1 MVRTFKAHEKGS
13 ITHMKQVDGTSLL
26 VTIAEDLSNEPVLKV
41 WALDKT
47 EKKAGGPKCLSTV
60 NIQNGK
66 KQFPVSIEGEIHH
79 WREIFSWNQIS
90 AFAAL
95 ENLSQLAV
103 GFANG
108 SVTVIR
114 GDLINDRGAK
124 QRTVFESEEPIT
136 GVEFRE
142 GPSTTLYL
150 ATTGRVLTLTI
161 TGRGQGQPPKNL
173 EDIGCGVGC
182 MTADKITG
190 DIIVVRDDA
199 IYTYG
204 VNGRGPS
211 FAYEG
216 PKQLVSIFG
225 DYIALVTPPREAI
238 PTKMSTLRRLVG
250 RADNLFDAS
259 TFTLLDTDIGF
270 VAYTEAMIS
279 KVKALFTEWGDLFLL
294 TMDGKVSRKC
304 VDATARSI
312 LTETAL
318 SLSRKDFAAK
328 TRNSVST
335 GSLRDGYQLG
345 TESRSWCDATKCNFT
360 KVWRLPT

>member
-1 MVRTFKAHEKGS
+1 
-13 ITHMKQVDGTSLL
+13 
-26 VTIAEDLSNEPVLKV
+26 
-41 WALDKT
+41 
-47 EKKAGGPKCLSTV
+47 
-60 NIQNGK
+60 
-66 KQFPVSIEGEIHH
+66 
-79 WREIFSWNQIS
+79 
-90 AFAAL
+90 
-95 ENLSQLAV
+95 LAV

-150 ATTGRVLTLTI
+150 ATTGRILTLTI
-161 TGRGQGQPPKNL
+161 TGKGQGQPPKNL

-182 MTADKITG
+182 MTADKTTG

-216 PKQLVSIFG
+216 PKQLVRIFG
-225 DYIALVTPPREAI
+225 DYIALIIPPKEST
-238 PTKMSTLRRLVG
+238 PTKMPALRRFVG
-250 RADNLFDAS
+250 TRAENLFNAS

-270 VAYTEAMIS
+270 VAHTETIVS
-279 KVKALFTEWGDLFLL
+279 TVKAVFIEWGDLFLL
-294 TMDGKVSRKC
+294 TLDGKVSR
-304 VDATARSI
+304 DGLWTEEEYADQTAS
-312 LTETAL
+312 A
-318 SLSRKDFAAK
+318 LSRKVITTEARDP
-328 TRNSVST
+328 VST
-335 GSLRDGYQLG
+335 GSICDGY
-345 TESRSWCDATKCNFT
+345 
-360 KVWRLPT
+360 

>member
-1 MVRTFKAHEKGS
+1 M
-13 ITHMKQVDGTSLL
+13 
-26 VTIAEDLSNEPVLKV
+26 
-41 WALDKT
+41 
-47 EKKAGGPKCLSTV
+47 
-60 NIQNGK
+60 
-66 KQFPVSIEGEIHH
+66 
-79 WREIFSWNQIS
+79 
-90 AFAAL
+90 
-95 ENLSQLAV
+95 
-103 GFANG
+103 
-108 SVTVIR
+108 TVIR

-124 QRTVFESEEPIT
+124 QRTVFDSEEPIT

-150 ATTGRVLTLTI
+150 ATTGRILTLTI

-225 DYIALVTPPREAI
+225 DYIALVTPPREAT

-250 RADNLFDAS
+250 RPDSLFDAS

-270 VAYTEAMIS
+270 VAYTEAMVS
-279 KVKALFTEWGDLFLL
+279 KVKALFVEWGDLFLL
-294 TMDGKVSRKC
+294 TLDGKVSLKYVIAKQR
-304 VDATARSI
+304 DI
-312 LTETAL
+312 LTKQLFRYHEKTLQQKLEILYQRDLYVMAINLAQKAGVGATQRNVILRKYGDYLHKKGDYDTAMQQYL
-318 SLSRKDFAAK
+318 KAIDNTEPSQVIRK
-328 TRNSVST
+328 VS
-335 GSLRDGYQLG
+335 
-345 TESRSWCDATKCNFT
+345 F
-360 KVWRLPT
+360 

>member
-1 MVRTFKAHEKGS
+1 M
-13 ITHMKQVDGTSLL
+13 
-26 VTIAEDLSNEPVLKV
+26 
-41 WALDKT
+41 
-47 EKKAGGPKCLSTV
+47 
-60 NIQNGK
+60 
-66 KQFPVSIEGEIHH
+66 
-79 WREIFSWNQIS
+79 
-90 AFAAL
+90 
-95 ENLSQLAV
+95 
-103 GFANG
+103 
-108 SVTVIR
+108 
-114 GDLINDRGAK
+114 INDRGAK

-150 ATTGRVLTLTI
+150 ATTGRILTLTI

-182 MTADKITG
+182 MTTDKVTG

-225 DYIALVTPPREAI
+225 DYIALVTPPREST

-250 RADNLFDAS
+250 RADSLFDAS

-270 VAYTEAMIS
+270 VAYTEAMVS
-279 KVKALFTEWGDLFLL
+279 KVKALFVEWDDLFLL
-294 TMDGKVSRKC
+294 TLDGKVSPKNAEC
-304 VDATARSI
+304 NWKKYSD
-312 LTETAL
+312 ETAL
-318 SLSRKDFAAK
+318 PLPRKDVAAK
-328 TRNSVST
+328 TRNSLSA
-335 GSLRDGYQLG
+335 GSLCDGYQLG
-345 TESRSWCDATKCNFT
+345 TESRGWRDATKRDFT